1 METATATTTTKMSAN
16 SGQTHGCQ
24 PQSESIDSIDSI
36 RRASLARNRSFDD
49 MGTLAEAK
57 VLVIYTGGTIGM
69 TRNSN
74 NGKYFARFVVI
85 LNRFSIQHTFNR
97 VAKKTATKRKE

>member
-1 METATATTTTKMSAN
+1 MSVN
-16 SGQTHGCQ
+16 NGHVNHSHM
-24 PQSESIDSIDSI
+24 ESIDSLENSQSDQSD

-49 MGTLAEAK
+49 IGSMAEAK

-74 NGKYFARFVVI
+74 NGMYFSNFR
-85 LNRFSIQHTFNR
+85 LYHLCL
-97 VAKKTATKRKE
+97 E